1 MHCLLLPFHLYIPDC
16 NNFYFAQNKNY
27 YEQRLEETPVITQQS
42 GVSQSASQ
50 LQIYVGDG
58 YTLYENLFYR
68 ITNMSLVGY
77 NSRNISF
84 DATYDGSN
92 LIIICSSGGQVSSF
106 SAVAFMLN

>member
-1 MHCLLLPFHLYIPDC
+1 MKFGTDGDGNCGYYGADGSLIPFS
-16 NNFYFAQNKNY
+16 K
-27 YEQRLEETPVITQQS
+27 TPVITQQS
-42 GVSQSASQ
+42 GISQNASQ
-50 LQIYVGDG
+50 LQIRVGDG